1 MYGALWVKF
10 QPDVLNPFVLI
21 CGSVL
26 YCKMSIQNPKLSS
39 LGLYFNIWN
48 YLYY

>member
-21 CGSVL
+21 CGSLL
-26 YCKMSIQNPKLSS
+26 YCKGPIHSVESKIQ
-39 LGLYFNIWN
+39 
-48 YLYY
+48 